1 MMSSSLRL
9 EYKEGVAMLAEAG
22 VEMGSEDDLT
32 TENER
37 ILGRIVKNKVRMDS
51 HHQAVFDAFLSCSI
65 TPTSTFSTST
75 HWQFVHSTPCRIPTT
90 R

>member
-1 MMSSSLRL
+1 
-9 EYKEGVAMLAEAG
+9 MLAEAG

-37 ILGRIVKNKVRMDS
+37 ILGRIVKNKVRAAN
-51 HHQAVFDAFLSCSI
+51 HHRPAFDVLVSCSI

-75 HWQFVHSTPCRIPTT
+75 HWQFDHSTPCRIRTT